1 LYHVPYAEDVSVMVE
16 RKMELRRRRS
26 RTKKMRKLKVKL
38 AAAKEGR
45 EKDGVLQKIRRISPL
60 WHEPKPAK

>member
-1 LYHVPYAEDVSVMVE
+1 MVE

-26 RTKKMRKLKVKL
+26 RTKKMRKLKAKL
-38 AAAKEGR
+38 AIAKEGR

-60 WHEPKPAK
+60 WREPKPAK